1 MTENELKAV
10 RFIKS
15 IKNHA
20 MVTLDHIAKEEP
32 NVSPLLYKGREEK
45 ANTILTMIEE
55 LQQYRAIGTVEE
67 CRAAVEKQK
76 PKKPVMDGYCCF
88 ESYECPTCHHDI
100 SNEQKYCDK
109 CGQKLGDDEE

>member
-1 MTENELKAV
+1 MTENEAKRFLKIEKECINRNCDRNCAQCDLV
-10 RFIKS
+10 QKVEDLNSAYDAAIK
-15 IKNHA
+15 A
-20 MVTLDHIAKEEP
+20 LEE
-32 NVSPLLYKGREEK
+32 V
-45 ANTILTMIEE
+45 
-55 LQQYRAIGTVEE
+55 QQYRTIGTPEE

>member
-1 MTENELKAV
+1 MTESEAIRDLDIIRFNPHWDELVNEEYWQELMEMAIKA
-10 RFIKS
+10 
-15 IKNHA
+15 
-20 MVTLDHIAKEEP
+20 LEE
-32 NVSPLLYKGREEK
+32 VQK
-45 ANTILTMIEE
+45 
-55 LQQYRAIGTVEE
+55 YRAIGTPEE

>member
-1 MTENELKAV
+1 MKESKASVLIGNIPVNGKDGCYSITEYQEAKTIAV
-10 RFIKS
+10 Q
-15 IKNHA
+15 A
-20 MVTLDHIAKEEP
+20 LEE
-32 NVSPLLYKGREEK
+32 
-45 ANTILTMIEE
+45 I
-55 LQQYRAIGTVEE
+55 QQYRAIGTLEE

>member
-1 MTENELKAV
+1 
-10 RFIKS
+10 
-15 IKNHA
+15 
-20 MVTLDHIAKEEP
+20 
-32 NVSPLLYKGREEK
+32 
-45 ANTILTMIEE
+45 MIEE
-55 LQQYRAIGTVEE
+55 LRQYRAIGTPEE
-67 CRAAVEKQK
+67 CRAAMEKQK